1 MTIHPDTEARNQ
13 FLDTMHKSC
22 NKKCKNKLSVK
33 LLTPT
38 AKMPSKANPTDAGLD
53 LYADESGSIY
63 RGERKLI
70 STGISVAI
78 PEGYVGLIWPRS
90 GLSVKNGISVMAGV
104 IDAGYRGEIKVCLLN
119 TNQNT
124 DFFKFERGDKIAQ
137 ILIQPV
143 LNVELEEVDDLPS
156 SDRNN
161 KGFGS
166 SGR

>member
-1 MTIHPDTEARNQ
+1 MNYHPDAEARVS
-13 FLDTMHKSC
+13 FLEKMSC
-22 NKKCKNKLSVK
+22 GKKCKCKLSVQ

-38 AKMPSKANPTDAGLD
+38 AKMPSKANPSDAGLD

-90 GLSVKNGISVMAGV
+90 GLSVRNGISVMAGV

-124 DFFKFERGDKIAQ
+124 DFFKYDKGDKIAQ
-137 ILIQPV
+137 ILIQPILDV
-143 LNVELEEVDDLPS
+143 NLEQVEELPL
-156 SDRNN
+156 SDRNE